1 MQYDGIIRNIGDSG
15 MKLQE
20 LKGNSA
26 IIIIAVAVVFGLIFI
41 LQNFEQTSFQ
51 FLIWTLFTGPKWI
64 VISVVFLLGMAFG
77 YLLAKNRER

>member
-1 MQYDGIIRNIGDSG
+1 

-77 YLLAKNRER
+77 YLLAKNRKR

>member
-41 LQNFEQTSFQ
+41 LQNFERTSFQ

-77 YLLAKNRER
+77 YLLAKNRKR